1 MRYSQYFLA
10 TLKET
15 PADAEIV
22 SHQLMLRAG
31 MIRKVATGI
40 YNYLPFGLR
49 AVRKVEEIVRQEM
62 ERAGALEMLM
72 PMVIPAELWQES
84 QRWEQYGRELL
95 RLKDRKDSEFCLGPT
110 HEEVVT
116 DVVRNTVRSYRQLP
130 LNLYQIQ
137 SKFRDEIRPRFGLM
151 RGREFIMK
159 DAYSFDL
166 DEAGADIAYEKMFQ
180 AYRRIF
186 ERCGLKFRAVE
197 ADTGNIGGSSS
208 HEFMVLADSG
218 EDAIVSCD
226 SCEYAANVE
235 KAELIATD
243 AAMPEPRLELQ
254 QVSTPGRKSVLEVTD
269 FLDVSPQKLVKTLI
283 MQTDDGQTVAVLLRG
298 DRELNDI
305 KLCRLLGCNE
315 VTLAGEE
322 VVQQATGAPS
332 GFVGPVGLK
341 LRLLADQE
349 VATMADFIV
358 GANVVD
364 SHYIGVNLQRD
375 FTVEAFADL
384 RLSVA
389 GDPCPRCTGQ
399 LESWR
404 GIEVGHIFKLG
415 TKYSE
420 ALRATVLDDQG
431 QDRALFMGC
440 YGIGIGRT
448 VASAIEQNHDDNGIV
463 FPLPI
468 APFQVLITVVNP
480 KDEAVLQ
487 ASEDIYQALQQAG
500 IEVLLDDRD
509 ERAGS
514 KFKDADLLGIPL
526 RLTIGSRGLKEE
538 VVELQRRSDGERTMF
553 SYRGANTTIAPPDL
567 PSDLL
572 NNVALVEFS
581 GVGDKPFTGRC
592 GFF

>member
-1 MRYSQYFLA
+1 M
-10 TLKET
+10 
-15 PADAEIV
+15 
-22 SHQLMLRAG
+22 
-31 MIRKVATGI
+31 
-40 YNYLPFGLR
+40 
-49 AVRKVEEIVRQEM
+49 
-62 ERAGALEMLM
+62 
-72 PMVIPAELWQES
+72 
-84 QRWEQYGRELL
+84 

-130 LNLYQIQ
+130 LNLFQIQ

-166 DEAGADIAYEKMFQ
+166 DEAGADIAYEKMFR

-186 ERCGLKFRAVE
+186 DRCGLKYRAVE

-208 HEFMVLADSG
+208 HEFMVLAESG

-235 KAELIATD
+235 KAELIAMAVTT
-243 AAMPEPRLELQ
+243 PEPTAELQ
-254 QVSTPGRKSVLEVTD
+254 QVATPGQKSVEEVTD
-269 FLDVSPQKLVKTLI
+269 FLNVTPRQLVKTLI
-283 MQTDDGQTVAVLLRG
+283 LQTDGDETLAVLLRG

-315 VTLAGEE
+315 VTLASEE
-322 VVQQATGAPS
+322 VVQQVTGSPS
-332 GFVGPVGLK
+332 GFAGPVGLK
-341 LRLLADQE
+341 LRVLADHE
-349 VATMADFIV
+349 VAAMADFIV
-358 GANVVD
+358 GANAAD
-364 SHYIGVNLQRD
+364 SHYTGVNLQRD
-375 FTVEAFADL
+375 FTVETFADL

-389 GDPCPRCTGQ
+389 GDPCPRCEGS

-404 GIEVGHIFKLG
+404 GIEVGHIFKVG

-420 ALRATVLDDQG
+420 ALGATVLDDQG
-431 QDRALFMGC
+431 KDRVLFMGC

-468 APFQVLITVVNP
+468 APFQVLITVVNS

-487 ASEDIYQALQQAG
+487 ASEDLYQSLQEAG
-500 IEVLLDDRD
+500 VEVLLDDRD

-526 RLTIGSRGLKEE
+526 RLTVGSRGLKEE
-538 VVELQRRSDGERTMF
+538 VVEFQRRSDGERTM
-553 SYRGANTTIAPPDL
+553 L
-567 PSDLL
+567 PLAEAAERVSEQ
-572 NNVALVEFS
+572 VRQALVL
-581 GVGDKPFTGRC
+581 
-592 GFF
+592 